1 MDEINFNSLE
11 FNLYELLNLPT
22 NCTIEDV
29 KKKFRKLIKQFHPDK
44 ITTVEEKIYYNITVA
59 NHILGNE
66 ESRKRYDMW
75 LLGSHK
81 SHSSLKDGFQDA
93 LAGVQQYFPQSKEE
107 AAAQFQKD
115 MDDLANR
122 HGAFKEDK
130 RKLHDIYK
138 EKERERG
145 KVNIAREDF
154 SSMDDFNNKFA
165 ERKKNGLYCDK
176 IVKRNNEIQPFTFG
190 SSSNY
195 AELKDFHNVYK
206 KDSQIQYAFQLM
218 PVADDSF
225 NDKSMK
231 ERMDEYNNMTNM
243 FKKEKPN
250 ILDGLDF

>member
-22 NCTIEDV
+22 NCTTEDI

-44 ITTVEEKIYYNITVA
+44 ITEVEEKIYYNITIA
-59 NHILGNE
+59 HHILGNE
-66 ESRKRYDMW
+66 VSRKRYDDW

-81 SHSSLKDGFQDA
+81 SHSSLKDGFQEA
-93 LAGVQQYFPQSKEE
+93 LAGVQQYFPSSKEE
-107 AAAQFQKD
+107 AAARFEKD
-115 MDDLANR
+115 MQNLANR
-122 HGAFKEDK
+122 HGSYMEDS

-145 KVNIAREDF
+145 KISIVKEDF
-154 SSMDDFNNKFA
+154 NSMDDFNSKFT
-165 ERKKNGLYCDK
+165 ERKKNGIYCDK
-176 IVKRNNEIQPFTFG
+176 IVKRNTEIQPFTFG

-225 NDKSMK
+225 NNKTI
-231 ERMDEYNNMTNM
+231 EQRMNDYNNATNS